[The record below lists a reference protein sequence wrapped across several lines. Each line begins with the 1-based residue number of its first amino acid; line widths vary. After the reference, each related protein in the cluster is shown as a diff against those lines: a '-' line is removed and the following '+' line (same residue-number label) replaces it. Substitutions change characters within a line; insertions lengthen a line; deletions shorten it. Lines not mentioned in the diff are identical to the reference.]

1 MAQLHEVLSTIL
13 IDITKAQHAAN
24 VFSCQ
29 LSKRYKD
36 DKLLKSFPIP
46 NALISNIDI
55 NLKYGLAKDLEFPH
69 ETPVTEVNLDNFY
82 PSTNKFLKIGHICA
96 ANVLDGVIELLK
108 SKNLPDL
115 PSEQG
120 KREKILESLQSEKIR
135 VDLGNAIG
143 NSLDNWYRFLRAA
156 NEKEIS
162 KEEQINKAIA
172 KVKQSISEILLSDI
186 DLKQQ
191 FLPGDLAGVLENY
204 QSNFWQKLEAN
215 IKPLIA
221 ELFLEEESVIHKSMD
236 VFVDADKLKN
246 LPESAIQSMNFQIQL
261 QNYKCVVTKPGEEEE
276 LIPED

>member
-24 VFSCQ
+24 VFSRQ

-55 NLKYGLAKDLEFPH
+55 NLKYGVAKDLEFSPD
-69 ETPVTEVNLDNFY
+69 TPASEANLDNFY

-96 ANVLDGVIELLK
+96 ANVLDNVIELLK
-108 SKNLPDL
+108 SKSLPDL
-115 PSEQG
+115 PSEQD

-135 VDLGNAIG
+135 VDLGNEIG
-143 NSLDNWYRFLRAA
+143 NSLHNWYRFLRKA
-156 NEKEIS
+156 NEEEINKEG
-162 KEEQINKAIA
+162 QINKAIA
-172 KVKQSISEILLSDI
+172 KVKQTISEILLSNI

-191 FLPGDLAGVLENY
+191 FLPGDFTGVLENY
-204 QSNFWQKLEAN
+204 QSNFWQK
-215 IKPLIA
+215 IKAIIQPLIA
-221 ELFLEEESVIHKSMD
+221 ELFLAEESITHKSMD

-246 LPESAIQSMNFQIQL
+246 LPESAIQSMNLQIQL
-261 QNYKCVVTKPGEEEE
+261 QNYKCVATKPGEEEE